1 MLSLLCVNV
10 EILKRWN
17 FANMCRLAR
26 AKMKAEPF
34 SVNSLRQFLFNSKME
49 DVDMEESSRHLR
61 RGRVNQEQEM
71 PSMINFF
78 KRRTPIR
85 LYNHGRTGSSI
96 SSAST
101 DTFSPLSE
109 WSIDWRGINRVK
121 RVAAGTSSCF
131 FLLLFFYIHTLCV
144 FEHRCWRTYFSC

>member
-49 DVDMEESSRHLR
+49 EVDVEEVEVIEVEEKPKKKVR
-61 RGRVNQEQEM
+61 R
-71 PSMINFF
+71 
-78 KRRTPIR
+78 K
-85 LYNHGRTGSSI
+85 
-96 SSAST
+96 ST
-101 DTFSPLSE
+101 KKVS
-109 WSIDWRGINRVK
+109 K
-121 RVAAGTSSCF
+121 
-131 FLLLFFYIHTLCV
+131 
-144 FEHRCWRTYFSC
+144 